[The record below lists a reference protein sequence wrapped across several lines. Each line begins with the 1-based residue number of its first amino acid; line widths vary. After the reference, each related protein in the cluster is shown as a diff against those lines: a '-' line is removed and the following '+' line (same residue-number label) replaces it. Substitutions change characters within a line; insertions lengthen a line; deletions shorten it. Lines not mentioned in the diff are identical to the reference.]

1 MSFKQ
6 NYTNHFKPS
15 LDPFGGRGKQG
26 GLTHGGQYSVDYIV
40 DEGAQKKNKA
50 KIVPFLKDSPPIK
63 TPVPTKKE
71 KARMQ
76 NASGKSFKNI
86 VSGNER
92 EEIREYLKG
101 YTCFTKAKDGY
112 PDPCNNMHAMWQVS
126 QGNCEGA
133 NDALK
138 KLQRCSESYY
148 GDASTSDGAKK
159 NLKACTRQEIDLS
172 GLGSALDKKRKNEI
186 LMGYAAQYRNQLEE
200 NKAQCELN
208 RVEDGGFTYG
218 CMQEEADNFNP
229 QANRED
235 GSCKFSPESSQP
247 DGTFYENQTEIE
259 DAIQPFLGGYD
270 GGANYGGSGGNDIYI
285 PPKQAG
291 FSMNPLF
298 VIGAIVIAGLVMFM
312 ANKRPAQQTIQTV

>member
-6 NYTNHFKPS
+6 NYTNLFKPS
-15 LDPFGGRGKQG
+15 RDPFGGRGKQG

-138 KLQRCSESYY
+138 KLQRCSESYF
-148 GDASTSDGAKK
+148 GDASTSDGASK

-172 GLGSALDKKRKNEI
+172 GLGSSLDKKKKNEI

-208 RVEDGGFTYG
+208 RVQGGEFTYG
-218 CMQEEADNFNP
+218 CMEEEADNYNP

-235 GSCKFSPESSQP
+235 GSCKFPVESPQA
-247 DGTFYENQTEIE
+247 DGTFYENQGEIE
-259 DAIQPFLGGYD
+259 GAIQPFLDGYD
-270 GGANYGGSGGNDIYI
+270 GGANYGGSGGNEIYI

-291 FSMNPLF
+291 VSMNPLLI
-298 VIGAIVIAGLVMFM
+298 IGALVVAGLVMFM
-312 ANKRPAQQTIQTV
+312 ANRPAPQITQTV